1 MIYQRTK
8 YLFVSNILCWPFFFV
23 KYFEYYHCE
32 LLMALDWISLITISQ
47 NSGKHDIKINTL
59 ILSSKFVST
68 WLGWHVIIIVTRAQI
83 FTTLKGRNYKEY
95 KVNSRN
101 WSKST
106 SIDHLWH
113 STTQMRV
120 TFFYFS
126 TILDPLVYWPY
137 KMETWSFQCLK

>member
-1 MIYQRTK
+1 MRDLIYHRGQK

-47 NSGKHDIKINTL
+47 NSGKDDIKINTL
-59 ILSSKFVST
+59 ILSSKFIST

-95 KVNSRN
+95 KRRVLKIA
-101 WSKST
+101 SKY
-106 SIDHLWH
+106 
-113 STTQMRV
+113 R
-120 TFFYFS
+120 
-126 TILDPLVYWPY
+126 
-137 KMETWSFQCLK
+137 KKK

>member
-1 MIYQRTK
+1 MCDLIYHRGQK

-47 NSGKHDIKINTL
+47 NSGKDDIKINTL
-59 ILSSKFVST
+59 ILSSKFIST

-95 KVNSRN
+95 KRRVLKIV
-101 WSKST
+101 SKYIKKKVGIGQSQ
-106 SIDHLWH
+106 H
-113 STTQMRV
+113 
-120 TFFYFS
+120 
-126 TILDPLVYWPY
+126 PLINYGIAQHRWG
-137 KMETWSFQCLK
+137 